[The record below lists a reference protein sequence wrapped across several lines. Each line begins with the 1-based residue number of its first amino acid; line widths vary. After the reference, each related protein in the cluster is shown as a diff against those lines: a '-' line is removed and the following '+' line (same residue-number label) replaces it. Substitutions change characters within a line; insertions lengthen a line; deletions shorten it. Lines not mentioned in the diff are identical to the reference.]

1 MIINLMPDNE
11 TRESARSRRNAR
23 GRCLSLVAGVLITI
37 IALAPG
43 AHAQRQVESETRG
56 NVESEARQQ
65 VESETRQQTV
75 PETRQQVE
83 PEGSSGDTERALATT
98 GRYMISTA
106 NAHASEAGRE
116 ILREGGSAVDAAIAA
131 QLVLGLVE
139 PQSSGPGGGAFLIH
153 WNRAAQ
159 DLKTYDGRETAPRTA
174 QPDRFLKDGAPIPF
188 DRAVHSGLSIGTPGV
203 VRLLETTHRAHG
215 KLPWARLFEPAIK
228 LAEQGFEVSSRLH
241 FLLRWFGPDGFAPA
255 ARRYFFDAGGAAW
268 PTGHLLKN
276 PEYAATLKAIA
287 AGGAEAFYA
296 GPIAAAVVAAAK
308 DAPNVAG
315 DLALGDLAAY
325 QVKERAPLCV
335 AYETRRV
342 CGMGPPS
349 SGGVA
354 VAQIMALLDP
364 LDLGHGPDGAMGAQ
378 AMHLI
383 AEAEKLAYADRDRY
397 LADPDFVAV
406 PAAGLLD
413 PAYLDRRR
421 ALIDPARAM
430 PRPAAG
436 APPGLDKRAFGEDA
450 TLESVGT
457 SHLSVIDADGNAV
470 ALTTT
475 IEGAFGSGVW
485 AAGFLLNNQL
495 TDFSFRPADAAG
507 TAIANRVEGGKR
519 PRSTMAPTIVFDDK
533 GEVFALLGSPGG
545 SRIILYV
552 VKALVALLD
561 WDLDAQAA
569 AALTNFGSMGG
580 PAEIEYGW
588 ASLWHALKLKRYGH
602 SISPDL
608 MNSGLHI
615 IVVRGDRLEGGA
627 DPRREG
633 APLGD

>member
-1 MIINLMPDNE
+1 
-11 TRESARSRRNAR
+11 
-23 GRCLSLVAGVLITI
+23 
-37 IALAPG
+37 
-43 AHAQRQVESETRG
+43 
-56 NVESEARQQ
+56 
-65 VESETRQQTV
+65 
-75 PETRQQVE
+75 
-83 PEGSSGDTERALATT
+83 
-98 GRYMISTA
+98 
-106 NAHASEAGRE
+106 
-116 ILREGGSAVDAAIAA
+116 
-131 QLVLGLVE
+131 
-139 PQSSGPGGGAFLIH
+139 
-153 WNRAAQ
+153 
-159 DLKTYDGRETAPRTA
+159 
-174 QPDRFLKDGAPIPF
+174 
-188 DRAVHSGLSIGTPGV
+188 
-203 VRLLETTHRAHG
+203 
-215 KLPWARLFEPAIK
+215 
-228 LAEQGFEVSSRLH
+228 
-241 FLLRWFGPDGFAPA
+241 
-255 ARRYFFDAGGAAW
+255 
-268 PTGHLLKN
+268 
-276 PEYAATLKAIA
+276 
-287 AGGAEAFYA
+287 
-296 GPIAAAVVAAAK
+296 
-308 DAPNVAG
+308 
-315 DLALGDLAAY
+315 
-325 QVKERAPLCV
+325 
-335 AYETRRV
+335 
-342 CGMGPPS
+342 
-349 SGGVA
+349 
-354 VAQIMALLDP
+354 
-364 LDLGHGPDGAMGAQ
+364 
-378 AMHLI
+378 
-383 AEAEKLAYADRDRY
+383 
-397 LADPDFVAV
+397 
-406 PAAGLLD
+406 
-413 PAYLDRRR
+413 
-421 ALIDPARAM
+421 M

-633 APLGD
+633 AALGD